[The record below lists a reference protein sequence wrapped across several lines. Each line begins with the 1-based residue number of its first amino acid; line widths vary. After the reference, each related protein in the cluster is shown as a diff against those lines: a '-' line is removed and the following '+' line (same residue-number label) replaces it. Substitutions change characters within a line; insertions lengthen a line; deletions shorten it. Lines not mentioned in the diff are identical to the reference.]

1 MLMAVLRKT
10 DSRNTNSVS
19 SHILIINNTILLHL
33 VWTTLYE
40 LGVLGV
46 YPKLS
51 VVVRMTYA
59 DFWSKVIEN
68 I

>member
-33 VWTTLYE
+33 IWTMLYE
-40 LGVLGV
+40 LGVLRV

-59 DFWSKVIEN
+59 DF
-68 I
+68 

>member
-10 DSRNTNSVS
+10 DSRNTDINSVS

-59 DFWSKVIEN
+59 DF
-68 I
+68 

>member
-1 MLMAVLRKT
+1 MAVLRKT
-10 DSRNTNSVS
+10 DSRNTDINSVS

-33 VWTTLYE
+33 IWTMLYE
-40 LGVLGV
+40 LGVLRV

-59 DFWSKVIEN
+59 DF
-68 I
+68 